1 MLNIKNFAF
10 IIVFTSFLIGC
21 NKTTSD
27 YKDISNSNYLIVQ
40 VDSLSKPIDE
50 LIIAIEQKSDSTAIR
65 NYFIESR
72 EAYKKIEWAVSYF
85 LPHTAS
91 AINGPALDKLDL
103 DENKFIP
110 AEGFQKV
117 EELLFPE
124 IDNEGLS
131 ELLIHARKLKNAVNG
146 IRKNFEVITISDA
159 MALEALKLEVFQI
172 ITLGITGFDTPA
184 SRLQFVEATASLE
197 GVRDFLNIKEDWKS
211 TKAFVAI
218 NALLEKSIHI
228 LQSNPSKNDFNYLGF
243 IIENLDPLSR
253 EFVVLQKELEIPFL
267 EHNQVIKGETGS
279 LFEENSININAFL
292 PDSSYYATPAKIA
305 LGKELFF
312 DKKLSKN
319 GDRNCATCHHPEKAF
334 TDGLKT
340 SLDLKGNPLQRN
352 ALSLNYAAYYHGQF
366 WDMRSV
372 TLESQS
378 SDVITNVDEMHG
390 NMEDI
395 VEHLNKDEVYSA
407 SFKKVFNTTKPI
419 EVKQLENALASY
431 VRSLAVFNS
440 RFDLYMRGDYTQLSE
455 QEKKGFNM
463 FVGKGQCA
471 TCHFI
476 PVFNGTVSPY
486 FRSSEQEI
494 LGVPKDIAGTE
505 LDSDLGRYVFNT
517 DLNQLKHSFK
527 TPTLRNINESGPY
540 MHNGVYNTL
549 EEVMDFYN
557 KGGGVGL
564 GLEVENQTLPD
575 TPLDLTDEEMD
586 AIIAFMKAL
595 SDS

>member
-1 MLNIKNFAF
+1 MLNIKNFALL
-10 IIVFTSFLIGC
+10 IVFTSFLIGC

-50 LIIAIEQKSDSTAIR
+50 LIIAIEQKSDSIAIR

-124 IDNEGLS
+124 IDKEGLS

-172 ITLGITGFDTPA
+172 TTLGITGFDTPA

-390 NMEDI
+390 NMENI

-575 TPLDLTDEEMD
+575 TPLDLTDEEMN

>member
-1 MLNIKNFAF
+1 MLNIKNFSLL
-10 IIVFTSFLIGC
+10 IILTSFIIGC

-50 LIIAIEQKSDSTAIR
+50 LIIAIEQKSDSTSIR

-124 IDNEGLS
+124 IDKEGFS

-159 MALEALKLEVFQI
+159 MALEALKLEIFQI
-172 ITLGITGFDTPA
+172 TTLGITGFDTPA
-184 SRLQFVEATASLE
+184 SRLQFVEATASLQ
-197 GVRDFLNIKEDWKS
+197 GIKDFINTKEDWKS

-218 NALLEKSIHI
+218 NTLLEKSIHI
-228 LQSNPSKNDFNYLGF
+228 LQSSPSKNDFNYLGF

-253 EFVVLQKELEIPFL
+253 QVVALQKELEIPFL
-267 EHNQVIKGETGS
+267 EYNQAIKGEIGS
-279 LFEENSININAFL
+279 LFEENAININSFL

-319 GDRNCATCHHPEKAF
+319 GDRNCASCHHPEKAF

-340 SLDLKGNPLQRN
+340 SLDLGGKPLQRN

-419 EVKQLENALASY
+419 EVRQLENALASY
-431 VRSLAVFNS
+431 VRSLAVFKS

-455 QEKKGFNM
+455 QEKRGFNL

-517 DLNQLKHSFK
+517 DLEQLKHSFK

-575 TPLDLTDEEMD
+575 APLDLTDEEMN